1 MNKIL
6 LILIF
11 TNALFAKYHYAK
23 LEAFNTYFIKS
34 AVSGK
39 VIYANNEL
47 EGQKANNS
55 IIIQIDSY
63 TDKIDLEQSLLKLK
77 AINEM
82 IGIEND
88 NYKRLLKLSSKSKF
102 DKDRQKLK
110 VINLKITKS
119 DILVKIAKLKNN
131 IKNKTLF
138 EKENYI
144 YKINVK
150 AGDYVNA
157 GSLLYQSKDLSK
169 AKVEIFIPILE
180 IEHIKTKA
188 IYIDNKKTNLKI
200 YKIYKVADE
209 KHISSYKV
217 EILIPTIKTFSRLV
231 KIEFK

>member
-11 TNALFAKYHYAK
+11 ANALFAKYHYAK
-23 LEAFNTYFIKS
+23 LEAFNTFFIKS

-39 VIYANNEL
+39 VIYSNNIL
-47 EGQKANNS
+47 EGKKASNS

-63 TDKIDLEQSLLKLK
+63 TDKIDLEQSLIKLK

-82 IGIEND
+82 INIEDD
-88 NYKRLLKLSSKSKF
+88 NYKRLLKLSSKPKF

-110 VINLKITKS
+110 VINLQINKS

-131 IKNKTLF
+131 IKNKELF

-144 YKINVK
+144 YNINVK
-150 AGDYVNA
+150 IGDYVNA
-157 GSLLYQSKDLSK
+157 GSLLYQTKDLSK
-169 AKVEIFIPILE
+169 AKVELFIPILE

-188 IYIDNKKTNLKI
+188 IYINDKKTNLKI

-217 EILIPTIKTFSRLV
+217 EILIPNITTFSRLV